1 MEVIAAVAKPP
12 TFLSHDRAQGV
23 TQYNNGRQQSA
34 RKRARLAV
42 FAVGFLRGSTANF
55 WRKRVERDPENSYI
69 NCLCVKPSSTSGT
82 TCTLIFQ

>member
-12 TFLSHDRAQGV
+12 TFLPHDRAQGV

-82 TCTLIFQ
+82 TSTLIFQ